1 MLVQVGVVVFIHCM
15 LTLFVVVTPYYTFL
29 YIYVLFR
36 YSFEQ
41 PLVHTIVLS
50 SEHNLTA
57 NSPQYNWLN
66 QDLQSVNRT
75 TTPWLIVE
83 MHRPMY
89 DKYQQQDTIAV
100 AMEYEIEDLLYEHN
114 VDIVLSAHFHSYLRT
129 CDGLFRGKCN
139 NGGPIHIT
147 VGTGGAPLDG
157 GSHATSPWIEK
168 YDASHWGVGKASVL
182 DGSLLHW
189 EFVALGG
196 KVEDEFLIT
205 RKRR

>member
-1 MLVQVGVVVFIHCM
+1 
-15 LTLFVVVTPYYTFL
+15 
-29 YIYVLFR
+29 
-36 YSFEQ
+36 
-41 PLVHTIVLS
+41 VHTIVLS

-57 NSPQYNWLN
+57 GSPQYNWLS

-89 DKYQQQDTIAV
+89 DKYQEEDTIAV
-100 AMEYEIEDLLYEHN
+100 AMEYEIEDLLYEHS

-129 CDGLFRGKCN
+129 CDGLFRGKCD

-157 GSHATSPWIEK
+157 GTNHAHSPWIEK
-168 YDASHWGVGKASVL
+168 YDATHWGVGKASVL
-182 DGSLLHW
+182 DRSSLRW
-189 EFVALGG
+189 EFVVLGG
-196 KVEDEFLIT
+196 EVKDDFLIT
-205 RKRR
+205 RNRR